1 MRLALSRS
9 RGCGSR
15 ERISAVR
22 AKATTGFISG
32 KQATSGRRVKPIAR
46 RAGTTISSALQ
57 IVGVSQARSASR
69 LCLSGKL
76 AGRLDIGLTPAVGG
90 RPGFRGHAVRPQGL
104 FLRAAFA
111 LHLPQQTRKDAD
123 AL

>member
-15 ERISAVR
+15 ERIIAVR

-32 KQATSGRRVKPIAR
+32 KQATRGRRVKPIAR
-46 RAGTTISSALQ
+46 RAGTTISRALQ

-69 LCLSGKL
+69 LWRS
-76 AGRLDIGLTPAVGG
+76 GRLGIMSLRPVKV
-90 RPGFRGHAVRPQGL
+90 RPGFRGNAVRPQGL
-104 FLRAAFA
+104 FRRAAFA
-111 LHLPQQTRKDAD
+111 HHLPQQTRKDAD
-123 AL
+123 ELLRQ